1 MRAHRLA
8 LWTLSAVLL
17 GVTLSISA
25 PIHGQGSGSRVAPK
39 TTKIT
44 LEPGQLHLG
53 KSRAFVFVGKTG
65 LGHEHAVEG
74 RLRSGEI
81 NLAAVKNLGEL
92 VFDMNTFD
100 ADGDDARKY
109 LGLKGSTPE
118 GTRQQ
123 VNANMRGR
131 AVLDIATHPTATF
144 EITHVTKAARPN
156 ARGRTQYDLD
166 GQFTL
171 CGKRRPIRVVAE
183 AEELDSW
190 IHLRG
195 SFAIL
200 QTEFGITPFSKVGG
214 LVGVADR
221 LQIHGDFWIARTQL
235 EVEQ

>member
-1 MRAHRLA
+1 MRANHRA
-8 LWTLSAVLL
+8 RWALSAVLL
-17 GVTLSISA
+17 VLTLANSDSIL
-25 PIHGQGSGSRVAPK
+25 GQGSGSRVAPK
-39 TTKIT
+39 PSKIT

-53 KSRAFVFVGKTG
+53 KSRVFVFVGKTG

-81 NLAAVKNLGEL
+81 HLAAAKNLGEL

-100 ADGDDARKY
+100 ADGDESRKY

-144 EITHVTKAARPN
+144 EITKVAKAARPN
-156 ARGRTQYDLD
+156 ARGRVQYDLD

-183 AEELDSW
+183 AEELESW

-221 LQIHGDFWIARTQL
+221 LQIHGDFWIARAQL